1 MRSALNEH
9 TEGSESNLAAD
20 RKIPAFASGAAI
32 LVCAVIV
39 CALTLNRSFYDQ
51 ISRDIFFALTLAGC
65 TIVFLS
71 VRPLREFPQ
80 AVGITLVLVG
90 MQFAI
95 LKVPFKILPAS
106 ALLGLSSLFLLAVRG
121 IGLGGHGAGRERQL
135 LYDAFVPPLLFLLL
149 GYFGSGPLAL
159 TFRLH
164 PKTLD
169 LFLYSFD
176 QSLGVQLSFKVGQVV
191 LSSHLLTRIM
201 LGVYYMLP
209 LAIMFTYARLL
220 VRDRTLAMTAFLAFL
235 IAGPVG
241 VVFYNLIPGCGPG
254 CLMGGKYPFEMF
266 STQQLRQMPLQ
277 SLLEGGARNAFPSL
291 HLGWALLALWHTEC
305 LSRRARIAMAIFFV
319 GTVFATLGLGE
330 HYFVDLVAAFPFALM
345 IQAACALK
353 IPIANPRRMVPL
365 VAGFGLM
372 VGWVAVLRWGLP
384 VVWISRVLP
393 WLLVAGTIAVT
404 LILQARLRAPL
415 FEAISEATSEA
426 TSDLLSSDRSVGKS

>member
-1 MRSALNEH
+1 MEKP
-9 TEGSESNLAAD
+9 TEGSESKPAAS
-20 RKIPAFASGAAI
+20 RGIPAFAGSGAI

-39 CALTLNRSFYDQ
+39 CALTLNRSFYGQ

-65 TIVFLS
+65 TIIFLS
-71 VRPLREFPQ
+71 VRPLREFAQ
-80 AVGITLVLVG
+80 ALGIALALVG
-90 MQFAI
+90 LQLAV

-106 ALLGLSSLFLLAVRG
+106 ALLGVSSLFLLAVRRIASRG
-121 IGLGGHGAGRERQL
+121 QDSGRTNSDRQL
-135 LYDAFVPPLLFLLL
+135 LYDSLVPPLLFLLL

-191 LSSHLLTRIM
+191 LSSHLLTRVM

-254 CLMGGKYPFEMF
+254 CLMGGKYPFEPF
-266 STQQLRQMPLQ
+266 STQQLRQMPLRP
-277 SLLEGGARNAFPSL
+277 LLEGGARNAFPSL
-291 HLGWALLALWHTEC
+291 HLGWALLALWYTEC
-305 LSRRARIAMAIFFV
+305 LSLRARLAMAIFFI

-330 HYFVDLVAAFPFALM
+330 HYFIDLVAAFPFALM

-353 IPIANPRRMVPL
+353 IRIADSRRVVPL
-365 VAGFGLM
+365 VAGIALM
-372 VGWVAVLRWGLP
+372 VGWVILLRWGMPL
-384 VVWISRVLP
+384 VWISPVLP

-404 LILQARLRAPL
+404 LFMQARLRVPL
-415 FEAISEATSEA
+415 FEARF
-426 TSDLLSSDRSVGKS
+426 DPLRLDRGVSQS